1 MGSHP
6 FVSNVFIATAAMT
19 GIVSL
24 SMEEE
29 LGSVAAAPEA
39 TDLPQPAEL
48 CFMFNLLNGCKV
60 AAVANRVCGVSGAGD
75 CKCTNLV

>member
-39 TDLPQPAEL
+39 TDLPQPAEEVSRTFVL
-48 CFMFNLLNGCKV
+48 YVQPLE
-60 AAVANRVCGVSGAGD
+60 RV
-75 CKCTNLV
+75 

>member
-24 SMEEE
+24 SMEEV
-29 LGSVAAAPEA
+29 LGSVVAAPEA
-39 TDLPQPAEL
+39 TDLLCWTFVLYVQPLE
-48 CFMFNLLNGCKV
+48 
-60 AAVANRVCGVSGAGD
+60 RV
-75 CKCTNLV
+75 

>member
-1 MGSHP
+1 
-6 FVSNVFIATAAMT
+6 
-19 GIVSL
+19 
-24 SMEEE
+24 MEEV

-60 AAVANRVCGVSGAGD
+60 VAVANRVCDVSGAGD

>member
-6 FVSNVFIATAAMT
+6 FVSNVFITTAAMT

-24 SMEEE
+24 SMEEV

-60 AAVANRVCGVSGAGD
+60 VAVANRVCDVSGAGD